1 MLRISERIDFI
12 IQEKKIS
19 RTKLAAVLGIPQQTF
34 NKYFHSAKGTSL
46 VALTGRLCELWPDVS
61 RKWLET
67 GEGEPYQTEQHSAE
81 EYAALK
87 AELDAAHAMLD
98 TKDAEIERLRSELD
112 EERRLNR
119 TLTAKLLVGDR
130 TDDSADS
137 SAKTASGQ
145 K

>member
-1 MLRISERIDFI
+1 MTLAERIDFI
-12 IQEKKIS
+12 IKEKNFS
-19 RTKLAAVLGIPQQTF
+19 RSKLAVLFNVTPQTF
-34 NKYFHSAKGTSL
+34 NAYFHSPRGKAL
-46 VALTGRLCELWPDVS
+46 AALTGRICELWPDVS

-87 AELDAAHAMLD
+87 AELDAVQAMLD
-98 TKDAEIERLRSELD
+98 AQQAENERLRSELD

-119 TLTAKLLVGDR
+119 TLTAKLLLGDS
-130 TDDSADS
+130 TEDSAAS
-137 SAKTASGQ
+137 FVKTAGGQ